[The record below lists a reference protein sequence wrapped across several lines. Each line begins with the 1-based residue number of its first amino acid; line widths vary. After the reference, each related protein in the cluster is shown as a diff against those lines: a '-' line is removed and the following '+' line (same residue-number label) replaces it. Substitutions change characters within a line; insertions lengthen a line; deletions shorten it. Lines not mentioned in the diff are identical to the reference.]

1 MCQGQSSPF
10 ILEAEPVLV
19 LPRFTLTLAL
29 THTEDECRLLLVDR
43 KPVDMAEVTRGMGGA
58 TLEKGCAAH
67 FHFHQL
73 RLRLLHLSRH
83 T

>member
-1 MCQGQSSPF
+1 MKGRASSCCP
-10 ILEAEPVLV
+10 LWSPS
-19 LPRFTLTLAL
+19 
-29 THTEDECRLLLVDR
+29 THR

-67 FHFHQL
+67 FHLHQL